1 MKYIR
6 FTILSILIFV
16 IFGCVKEKH
25 EKPAPNIFADP
36 VIKEIFN
43 LQDKRDAEDIYRFL
57 KDRNPL
63 YRKYAAL
70 SFGTIQDIKSVPKLL
85 PLLNDLDC
93 GVRESVAYSLGQ
105 IGSSEAEVSLQN
117 SFEKEIN
124 DSVKNQILE
133 AIGKC
138 GSKESLEFLV
148 TLSEKRRDIPYSEGI
163 ARGFYRFLLRKI
175 FSDKVVEKVIGF
187 LNSGYPYQTRFY
199 SANFLARIKEYD
211 LTPYFNAIS
220 KSIKN
225 ETDVFISMNLAL
237 SLGKIKNRKSLDI
250 LKTILASN
258 EDYRVKVNA
267 VRALKNF
274 ELKSYIDIV
283 QTLLN
288 DSNRNVRLVMSQLI
302 LDKNRGELKCSEIL
316 KFLRIEKDIRIRSLL
331 LSSALKLSKDKKKI
345 SNLIYNYYKKS
356 ENIFE
361 KGFLLQSLSY
371 YIGNL
376 KFISSE
382 TFRNSDKYIATSGM
396 TAIAEIIKR
405 RSDKRND
412 KSIAELFG
420 TNHFFLILKRGI
432 ISGDSAL
439 MTISASAL
447 RDPKLKL
454 KEKIKDLSFLKK
466 ALKLCKLPE
475 DVEPYVELKKTLNY
489 FKGVKKKV
497 ILEKFKAKQID
508 WKLVETIY
516 SKTKVRIR
524 TIRGDI
530 IVVLYI
536 NNAPGSVSNF
546 IGLIKKGFF
555 KDVFFHRV
563 VPNFVIQ
570 DGCPRG
576 DGWGGPGYS
585 IRSEFYSDRY
595 SEGTVGM
602 ASAGKDTEGSQWFIT
617 HSPTPHLDGRYS
629 VIGRVIKG
637 MNVVH
642 KICVG
647 DKIID
652 IKIL

>member
-16 IFGCVKEKH
+16 VFGCVKEKH
-25 EKPAPNIFADP
+25 EKPVPNIFTDP

-85 PLLNDLDC
+85 PLLNDLDY

-148 TLSEKRRDIPYSEGI
+148 TLSEKRGNISYSEGI

-175 FSDKVVEKVIGF
+175 FSDKVVGKVVGF
-187 LNSGYPYQTRFY
+187 LNGGYPYQTRFY

-225 ETDVFISMNLAL
+225 ETDVFIKMNLAL
-237 SLGKIKNRKSLDI
+237 SLWKIKSRKSLEI
-250 LKTILASN
+250 LKAILDSN

-267 VRALKNF
+267 VRTLKNF
-274 ELKSYIDIV
+274 KLKSYIDIV

-288 DSNRNVRLVMSQLI
+288 NPDRNVRLVISQLI
-302 LDKNRGELKCSEIL
+302 LDKNRGELKCGEIL
-316 KFLRIEKDIRIRSLL
+316 KFLRTEKDIRIRSLL
-331 LSSALKLSKDKKKI
+331 LSSALKLSKDKRKV

-371 YIGNL
+371 YIENL
-376 KFISSE
+376 KLISSE
-382 TFRNSDKYIATSGM
+382 TFGNSDKFIASSGM
-396 TAIAEIIKR
+396 TAIAEMIKR
-405 RSDKRND
+405 RSKNRNA
-412 KSIAELFG
+412 KNTAELFG
-420 TNHFFLILKRGI
+420 TNHFFLIFKRGI
-432 ISGDSAL
+432 NSGDSAL

-447 RDPKLKL
+447 RDPELKL
-454 KEKIKDLSFLKK
+454 KDKIKDLSFLKK

-475 DVEPYVELKKTLNY
+475 DVEPYLELKKTLNY
-489 FKGVKKKV
+489 FEGVKKKV
-497 ILEKFKAKQID
+497 IFEKFKAKPID
-508 WKLVETIY
+508 WKLVKTIS

-585 IRSEFYSDRY
+585 IRSDFSPDGY